1 MQLLSRHEAAKL
13 LGITDRH
20 VDRLIRRE
28 GLPAVRLGRQVLI
41 PMQELQEWGAS
52 RTTRQR
58 GGQDDG
64 QE

>member
-1 MQLLSRHEAAKL
+1 MQLLSRRAAAKL
-13 LGITDRH
+13 LGVTDRH
-20 VDRLIRRE
+20 VDRLIRCE
-28 GLPAVRLGRQVLI
+28 GLPHVRLGRRVLI
-41 PMQELQEWGAS
+41 PRDELERWVES